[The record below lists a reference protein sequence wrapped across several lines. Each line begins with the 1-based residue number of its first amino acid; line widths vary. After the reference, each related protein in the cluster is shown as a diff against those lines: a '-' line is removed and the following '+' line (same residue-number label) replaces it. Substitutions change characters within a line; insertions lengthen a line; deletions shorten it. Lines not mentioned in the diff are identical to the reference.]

1 MALKFEKSTEA
12 FLAVLTAVIGA
23 DQLGS
28 LGERD
33 FLLDRLTGLE
43 LFAGMSRAELSKLLG
58 QVTER
63 VYDTLPKDAA
73 GLSAAGV
80 SELLAAAR
88 AALSPA
94 LQKSL
99 VEVATALSAS
109 DQTSTEETAL
119 LAQIRTAFG
128 A

>member
-1 MALKFEKSTEA
+1 MALKLEKSTEA
-12 FLAVLTAVIGA
+12 FLAVLTVVIGA

-28 LGERD
+28 LAERD
-33 FLLDRLTGLE
+33 FLLDRLKGVE
-43 LFAGMSRAELSKLLG
+43 LFAGMPRAELVKLLG
-58 QVTER
+58 QVTET
-63 VYDTLPKDAA
+63 VYDTLPKDDV

-109 DQTSTEETAL
+109 DQTSAEETAL
-119 LAQIRTAFG
+119 LAQIRLAFG

>member
-1 MALKFEKSTEA
+1 MALTFEKSTEA
-12 FLAVLTAVIGA
+12 FLAVLTVVIGA

-28 LGERD
+28 LRERD

-43 LFAGMSRAELSKLLG
+43 LFAGMSRAELSTLLG
-58 QVTER
+58 QVTET
-63 VYDTLPKDAA
+63 VYDTLPKDDMRLSEA
-73 GLSAAGV
+73 GIG
-80 SELLAAAR
+80 ELLAAAR

-99 VEVATALSAS
+99 VEVATALCAS
-109 DQTSTEETAL
+109 DRTSAEETAL
-119 LAQIRTAFG
+119 LAQIRLAFG

>member
-12 FLAVLTAVIGA
+12 FLAVLSAVIGA

-28 LGERD
+28 LSERD
-33 FLLDRLTGLE
+33 FLLERLTGLE

-73 GLSAAGV
+73 GLSPAGV

-88 AALSPA
+88 AALNPA

-99 VEVATALSAS
+99 IEVATALSAS
-109 DQTSTEETAL
+109 DQTSAEETAL

>member
-12 FLAVLTAVIGA
+12 FLAVLTVVIGA

-28 LGERD
+28 LAERD
-33 FLLDRLTGLE
+33 FLLDRLKGVE
-43 LFAGMSRAELSKLLG
+43 LFAGMPRAELVKLLG
-58 QVTER
+58 QVTET
-63 VYDTLPKDAA
+63 VYDTLPKDDM
-73 GLSAAGV
+73 GLSTAGV

-109 DQTSTEETAL
+109 DQTSAEETAL
-119 LAQIRTAFG
+119 LAQIRLAFG